1 VIILTRYGV
10 DKKQKVLTI
19 DVRHKGGTTMNRIK
33 SILMVLIIGTT
44 LVLPGVWGP
53 ALVSADEVPM
63 VPANFSELAERA
75 KPGVV
80 NIRTERT
87 MKSPGR
93 VFRHFFG
100 EPFNGSPF
108 EEFFRQ
114 YGEPEREYKQQSL
127 GSGFIIDKE
136 GYIVTNNHVIDKA
149 DEIKVKLANDEEYE
163 AKVVGRDPKTDLALI
178 KIEGVKDLKPLPL
191 GDSEKIK
198 VGSWVVAIGS
208 PFGLEQTVTAGI
220 VSSKNRVIEAGPYD
234 DFIQTDASINPGNS
248 GGPLLDLKGRVVGI
262 NTAII
267 ASGQGIGFAIPI
279 NMAKNVVVQLKDKGE
294 VTRGWLGVG
303 IQPITPELSEY
314 YGLDSK
320 EGVLVTQVFEGDP
333 AEKAGIQKGDVITA
347 VNGEKI
353 TTTRELS
360 SKIANVPVG
369 EKTRITIIRNGEER
383 TLSVVVAK
391 YPDKVA
397 AVSREKVDDDQLGI
411 QVADLTAERLNQFG
425 LDGSEKGVM
434 VVDVIDGS
442 RAAKAGVRVGDIIK
456 GINRVKVENVND
468 YEKLINKANENEAL
482 LVLIARRNVG
492 MLALKIM
499 P

>member
-1 VIILTRYGV
+1 
-10 DKKQKVLTI
+10 
-19 DVRHKGGTTMNRIK
+19 MNRITLLLL
-33 SILMVLIIGTT
+33 SLVIGTV
-44 LVLPGVWGP
+44 LVVPGTWGSA
-53 ALVSADEVPM
+53 ALAAEEIPM
-63 VPANFSELAERA
+63 VPANFSDLAEKAR
-75 KPGVV
+75 PGVV

-100 EPFNGSPF
+100 DPFNGQPNPF
-108 EEFFRQ
+108 EEFFKQ
-114 YGEPEREYKQQSL
+114 YGGSPEKEYKQQSL

-136 GYIVTNNHVIDKA
+136 GYIVTNNHVIDNA
-149 DEIKVKLANDEEYE
+149 DEIKVKLSNNEEYE
-163 AKVVGRDPKTDLALI
+163 AIVVGRDSKTDLALI
-178 KIEGVKDLKPLPL
+178 KIEGAKNLKPLPL
-191 GDSEKIK
+191 GDSEKLK
-198 VGSWVVAIGS
+198 VGNWVVAIGS

-248 GGPLLDLKGRVVGI
+248 GGPLLDLRGRVVGI

-279 NMAKNVVVQLKDKGE
+279 DMAKTIVAQLKDKGE

-333 AEKAGIQKGDVITA
+333 AEKAGIQKGDIITA
-347 VNGEKI
+347 INGEKI

-360 SKIANVPVG
+360 GKIASVPVG
-369 EKTRITIIRNGEER
+369 EKTRITIIRNGKKL
-383 TLSVVVAK
+383 TLPVVVAK

-397 AVSREKVDDDQLGI
+397 AVEREKVDDDQLGL
-411 QVADLTAERLNQFG
+411 QAAEMTAERLQQFG
-425 LDGSEKGVM
+425 LDSGEKGVM
-434 VVDVIDGS
+434 VVDVITDS

-456 GINRVKVENVND
+456 GINRVKVENIND
-468 YEKLINKANENEAL
+468 YEKLIDRADADEAL

-492 MLALKIM
+492 ILALKIM